1 MWKLIDT
8 ALPVTFLALVLLVAL
23 SNVDNQRLFTIGWSL
38 LVGFL
43 AGRGYQMVRHSVASK
58 ITQ

>member
-8 ALPVTFLALVLLVAL
+8 AIPVTFFALALLVAL
-23 SNVDNQRLFTIGWSL
+23 SNVDNQMIFTIGWSL

-43 AGRGYQMVRHSVASK
+43 VGRGYQMMRDTVASK